1 MAIGN
6 YEPPS
11 EIKVTAVPTPT
22 TPSGA
27 VVKGIEADLEE
38 DIKENVAREAKNRT
52 YIEILKDSN
61 VTVDEA
67 QAIVDDLMTKG
78 YYSEEVQITKKITAT
93 FRTRNHS
100 DYLRYSTALQLL
112 NPKFRQEE
120 DELALR
126 YCLVGS
132 IARFNTTNFAHPGSK
147 TPPDEAQKMFDA
159 RLDWVEAQPERL
171 TALLSV
177 KLRRFDEKVMVVMSE
192 GVAENF

>member
-6 YEPPS
+6 YAPPD
-11 EIKVTAVPTPT
+11 EIKVSAVPTPT

-27 VVKGIEADLEE
+27 VAKGIEADLED
-38 DIKENVAREAKNRT
+38 DIKENIGREAKNRT

-67 QAIVDDLMTKG
+67 QVIVDDLMTKG

-93 FRTRNHS
+93 FRTRNHN
-100 DYLRYSTALQLL
+100 DYLRYSIALQLL

-132 IARFNTTNFAHPGSK
+132 LVRFNKTNFAHPVTK
-147 TPPDEAQKMFDA
+147 TPPEEAQRMFDE

-177 KLRRFDEKVMVVMSE
+177 KLRRFDEKIMVVMSE